1 MVTSPLVFISMTQTP
16 LLAVLD
22 LLDNIHGYKLVML
35 DRLSTEKITR
45 GLLYEQL
52 HFEFVISLL
61 RTEEK
66 LKKSSIRREESTVQK
81 SSSGFEHA
89 IHIPFDVPF
98 IARLKKVPDSSLC
111 LKKSTRTS
119 IMRGL

>member
-1 MVTSPLVFISMTQTP
+1 MDVTGSSWVQPEERFRVCGV
-16 LLAVLD
+16 LLSL
-22 LLDNIHGYKLVML
+22 HVML

-61 RTEEK
+61 KTEEK
-66 LKKSSIRREESTVQK
+66 LKESSIRREESTVQK

>member
-1 MVTSPLVFISMTQTP
+1 MDVTGSSWLQPEQRFRVSA
-16 LLAVLD
+16 AVLR
-22 LLDNIHGYKLVML
+22 LVGAPHVHVG
-35 DRLSTEKITR
+35 LSEKKSTH